1 MVIRQGPHNINALT
15 VSVLWLS
22 DKVLIVLM
30 HLQYQYYGY
39 QTRSSLY

>member
-1 MVIRQGPHNINALT
+1 MVIRQGPHGINAFA

-22 DKVLIVLM
+22 DKVLIILM

-39 QTRSSLY
+39 QTMSSSY